1 LNRSAP
7 RPHLGVS
14 SCLLGR
20 KVRFDGGHKRDAFVV
35 DSHGAFVEWVP
46 VCPELESGLG
56 VPRESMRLVREAG
69 GIRLLTVNTRR
80 DVTDIVAGW
89 NARKLRDLAA
99 HELCG
104 FVLKKDSPTCG
115 MERVRVYGGGGIP
128 LKSGQGLFAAAL
140 MERFPN
146 LPVEEEGRLSD
157 PKLRENFI
165 ERIFA
170 YQRLQ
175 QLFAGRWTV
184 GQLVSFH
191 TAQKL
196 TLLAHV
202 PSAYQTLGR
211 LVAQCKAMPRDT
223 VRAEYSR
230 QFMEAM
236 RVVAT
241 RGRHTNVLEHMA
253 GYFKT
258 SLSGDDRAEL
268 REVIASYSRGHVP
281 LIVPLTLLR
290 HHIRRQQVEYL
301 AGQAYISP
309 HPAELMLRNHV

>member
-1 LNRSAP
+1 LRL
-7 RPHLGVS
+7 RLGVS

-35 DSHGAFVEWVP
+35 DSLGPFVTWVP

-56 VPRESMRLVREAG
+56 VPRESMRLVRDAG
-69 GIRLLTVNTRR
+69 TLRLLTVKTGR
-80 DVTDIVAGW
+80 DVTATVTQW
-89 NARKLRDLAA
+89 SARRLRELADD
-99 HELCG
+99 ELSG

-115 MERVRVYGGGGIP
+115 MQRVRVYGAGGIP
-128 LKSGQGLFAAAL
+128 QRDGQGLFAAAL
-140 MERFPN
+140 MARFPN
-146 LPVEEEGRLSD
+146 LPIEEEGRLSD
-157 PKLRENFI
+157 PHLRENFI

-175 QLFAGRWTV
+175 QLFGGRWTI
-184 GQLVSFH
+184 GQLVAFH
-191 TAQKL
+191 TAHKL

-202 PSAYQTLGR
+202 PAAYQELGR
-211 LVAQCKAMPRDT
+211 LVAQSKSRPRAA

-230 QFMEAM
+230 LFMEAL

-241 RGRHTNVLEHMA
+241 RGRHTNVLEHMT

-258 SLSGDDRAEL
+258 SLDEDARREL
-268 REVIASYSRGHVP
+268 REVILSYSKGQVP

-301 AGQAYISP
+301 AGQAYLNP